1 VHLFLIPAAIVLLV
15 GGFFAWRYFSSYE
28 STDDAQVDGHLMPLS
43 ARISGYVLKVNVD
56 DNQYVHRGDVLVEI
70 DPRDYQVAVDQA
82 SAEAANAE
90 ATARSLG
97 IDVPVTHV
105 NTTSQISTSEADVAN
120 AQAGISVAQQQLDAA
135 RAQLVQAQA
144 NDVKAQNDLVRYK
157 QLVEKQE
164 ISQQLYDQ
172 AVASATA
179 SSAAVSA
186 AKSDVAAG
194 EQQVAQAHARLAQA
208 QATWRYSQTG
218 PQQVASSRNRA
229 DAAAS
234 VAKEKQAALE
244 QAELNLGYTKIV
256 APVDGVVQKSV
267 EVGMNV
273 QPGQQLL
280 TIVPLDDIW
289 ITANFKETQLKWMKP
304 GQRAEIKADV
314 NGRTYKGHV
323 DSVAGSSG
331 ARPPVARATARHA
344 VTFIVRCWSREGLGD
359 RPDYSG
365 IGSPAL
371 GGLGA
376 RLRACVGRSSVC
388 WPPLD
393 LRPGRGTSPGIP
405 ARPLVLSVHR
415 GGGRSQSHCQRRD
428 VPVRRRRVPAR
439 LGALARSSVH
449 GHRHPAEGLVPYDV
463 RTILR

>member
-1 VHLFLIPAAIVLLV
+1 MAQRTEVEPTPSTPAQNQTATATNSLETHSAEPPPSHHASEFFRRRPRARLFLLSAAILLLV

-28 STDDAQVDGHLMPLS
+28 STDDAEVDGHLMPLS

-70 DPRDYQVAVDQA
+70 DPRDYQVAVEQA
-82 SAEAANAE
+82 GAEAANAE

-120 AQAGISVAQQQLDAA
+120 AQAGIAVAQQQLDAA

-172 AVASATA
+172 AVAAATA
-179 SSAAVSA
+179 SSATVSA

-208 QATWRYSQTG
+208 QANWRYSQTG

-229 DAAAS
+229 DAAAA

-244 QAELNLGYTKIV
+244 QAELNLGYTKII

-304 GQRAEIKADV
+304 GQKAEIKADV
-314 NGRTYKGHV
+314 NGRSYKGHV

-331 ARPPVARATARHA
+331 ARLSLLPPENATGNYVKVVQRIP
-344 VTFIVRCWSREGLGD
+344 VKIVLE
-359 RPDYSG
+359 
-365 IGSPAL
+365 
-371 GGLGA
+371 
-376 RLRACVGRSSVC
+376 
-388 WPPLD
+388 
-393 LRPGRGTSPGIP
+393 PGENKDHS
-405 ARPLVLSVHR
+405 L
-415 GGGRSQSHCQRRD
+415 
-428 VPVRRRRVPAR
+428 R
-439 LGALARSSVH
+439 LGMSVE
-449 GHRHPAEGLVPYDV
+449 PKVFV
-463 RTILR
+463 K